1 MIWKRLIRCSKQ
13 VVTCRLMPKPTSQIK
28 KIVRQYKE
36 ILQRL
41 GIHTERIILYGS
53 FARGNARKDSD
64 IDLVVISEDFRKLNL
79 RQRLEIL
86 GVAAARI
93 MKPIEAQGYT
103 PAEVKKV
110 SRFSLLNEILKVGI
124 FI

>member
-1 MIWKRLIRCSKQ
+1 
-13 VVTCRLMPKPTSQIK
+13 MPEPTSQIK

-36 ILQRL
+36 VLQRL
-41 GIHTERIILYGS
+41 GIHAERIILYGS

-64 IDLVVISEDFRKLNL
+64 IDLVIISKDFRRLNL

-86 GVAAARI
+86 GIAAARI

-103 PAEVKKV
+103 PAELKKV